1 MKTRLYSMLV
11 LLLIA
16 VTSTWAGNIQI
27 AATQNGTVTTTVDD
41 VAVTEAAAGTTVTI
55 NVTPADGYV
64 LKDGQLTIQEYVDAG
79 IAHAPRRAPSL
90 SAPQTLTVNAEGK
103 VTFEMPENNVYI
115 SGATFISTAP
125 VEFDKWV
132 VAGSSAALNGKSWDR
147 SAAENMMS
155 TTDGKNYTLVVTDA
169 VLEKNT
175 TYECKA
181 VKQPTVAEPTDDDYI
196 WRPYSNVQFTTGDKE
211 TGKYTVTYTFVAPE
225 NIETE
230 EGQLTVT
237 LERTGDAEVAEKTYT
252 VAGSSTA
259 LFGFAWDVTATANDM
274 VANPA
279 VENEYVFTKENVGLA
294 AGTIMYKV
302 AENHAW
308 DVAYPAQDATIV
320 IETAGTYNVVIT
332 FNSETKA
339 VAATATLITP
349 AENTY
354 TATFKNSIGWDKVY
368 AYTFNPETLGEWP
381 GTQLESVE
389 DVLTTSFKA
398 TAAPANIIFNNGN
411 GGGRNQTEDLEFVD
425 GQEYD
430 MTPLTSELT
439 IYNNWATLVPVFNV
453 KKPAAND
460 AVVYVISDVDVANG
474 TVTASEPALDVIPAG
489 MPVLVSS
496 ENNTVTFTES
506 GATIGELAAIQ
517 NMLLAGDGTT
527 SYALSDNV
535 YTLYNGTFYLS
546 QGVVATDKAYLKI
559 DNAAGASSM
568 RIIIDGETTGIR
580 SVDNAKVADG
590 IYYNLAGQRLAAP
603 QKGVNILNGRKVI
616 IK

>member
-1 MKTRLYSMLV
+1 MLV

-16 VTSTWAGNIQI
+16 VTSTWAGNIKI

-41 VAVTEAAAGTTVTI
+41 VIVTEAAAGTTVTI

-90 SAPQTLTVNAEGK
+90 STPQTLTVNAEGK
-103 VTFEMPENNVYI
+103 VTFLMPENNVYI
-115 SGATFISTAP
+115 SGATFISTTP

-147 SAAENMMS
+147 SATENLMS

-196 WRPYSNVQFTTGDKE
+196 WRPYNNVQFTTGENE
-211 TGKYTVTYTFVAPE
+211 TGKYTVTYTFVAPD

-230 EGQLTVT
+230 EGQLTVA

-259 LFGFAWDVTATANDM
+259 LFGTAWDVTNEANDM

-279 VENEYVFTKENVGLA
+279 VENEYVFTKENVGLE
-294 AGTIMYKV
+294 AGNILYKV
-302 AENHAW
+302 VENHAW
-308 DVAYPAQDATIV
+308 DVAYPAQNATIA
-320 IETAGTYNVVIT
+320 IATAGTYNVSIT

-368 AYTFNPETLGEWP
+368 AYTFNPQTLGEWP

-389 DVLTTSFKA
+389 DVLTISFKA
-398 TAAPANIIFNNGN
+398 TATPANIIFNNGN
-411 GGGRNQTEDLEFVD
+411 GGGRNQTADLEFVD

-430 MTPLTSELT
+430 MTPLTSDLT
-439 IYNNWATLVPVFNV
+439 IYNNWATMVPAYNV

-506 GATIGELAAIQ
+506 GATIDELAAIQ
-517 NMLLAGDGTT
+517 NMLVAGDGTT
-527 SYALSDNV
+527 SYELSDNV
-535 YTLYNGTFYLS
+535 YTLYNGTFYLT
-546 QGVVATDKAYLKI
+546 QGVIATDKAYLKI
-559 DNAAGASSM
+559 DNAAAASSM